1 MEDFKIMV
9 RLLAA
14 IQPQEGAAVFDTS
27 RIGENALKTTAQKRD
42 MLAYKLKKDG
52 YIDGL
57 FVVDDVDNQA
67 YPYIAWAN
75 SHPYV
80 TIKGLSFMQEC
91 EPFRKAAK
99 ELKDVAGQTATA
111 IINNQINGML

>member
-9 RLLAA
+9 RLFAA
-14 IQPQEGAAVFDTS
+14 IQSQEGSAVFDTS
-27 RIGENALKTTAQKRD
+27 RIEENALKTTAQKRD
-42 MLAYKLKKDG
+42 MLAYKLNKEG

-57 FVVDDVDNQA
+57 FVVDDVDNRA

-80 TIKGLSFMQEC
+80 TIKGLLFMQEC
-91 EPFRKAAK
+91 EPFRNAAK
-99 ELKDVAGQTATA
+99 ELMDVAGQTAAA
-111 IINNQINGML
+111 IITNQINGML

>member
-1 MEDFKIMV
+1 MAFFWLM
-9 RLLAA
+9 
-14 IQPQEGAAVFDTS
+14 
-27 RIGENALKTTAQKRD
+27 N
-42 MLAYKLKKDG
+42 
-52 YIDGL
+52 
-57 FVVDDVDNQA
+57 VDNQA

-99 ELKDVAGQTATA
+99 KLRDVAGKTAAA
-111 IINNQINGML
+111 IITNQINGML